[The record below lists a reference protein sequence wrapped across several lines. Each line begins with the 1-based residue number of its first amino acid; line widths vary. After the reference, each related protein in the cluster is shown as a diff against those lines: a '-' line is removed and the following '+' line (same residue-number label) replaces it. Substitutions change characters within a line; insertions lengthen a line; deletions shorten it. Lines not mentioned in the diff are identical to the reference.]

1 MFSKLPTASLT
12 VANLLSGTFRFVV
25 PAYQRAYSWTR
36 DEAGQLLDDLLSAA
50 GLDDQASAE
59 PDYFL
64 GTVLFMDRGGLDGW
78 TVAAASAGDS
88 GQEAAER
95 VVDIVDGQQRLI
107 TLSVLAAVL
116 RDLAVPEAR
125 FQHDSG
131 ADSVL
136 WSRLDGLMALPVSGR
151 SVSGP
156 RRHRLE
162 LPGSDQDFIVRYVLS
177 PGAATEM
184 PEGEGD
190 DGAGARAILDVREQ
204 FLSVLGDLEP
214 AARRTLATYMCDQ
227 AHVVAILT
235 RDMDRAH
242 RYFMVLNDRGRPL
255 MRSDILKAEVLSD
268 VPSVRAGVAREAW
281 DRSSRLLGERF
292 DQFFSHLKAIHGIN
306 RPQVIDAVRSV
317 VTAAGGAEP
326 FVLQTMAPMAEVYR
340 KILGVAVGDDG
351 LPPEIVR
358 ALVYLGRLSGE
369 EWAPAAMLA
378 VGRHLDGDGD
388 AARMLLEVDRQA
400 HLMRLLL
407 IGRDKRVRR
416 FAAIAAAI
424 RAGEQLGGGAAL
436 FQPTR
441 DEVKSM
447 AFNLQSLWRRNPSFA
462 KLLLLRLSDEIGG
475 TLTRVD
481 PADLSVEHVLPQRPP
496 ANSVWRRTFPDA
508 EMREALTQCL
518 GNLVLVSQR
527 KNDALGNVE
536 FDQKRAILARLD
548 RDAPGVALLGDII
561 NSSTWGSSDIRARD
575 ARLTEIVGK
584 LFRIDVKP
592 AAVLR

>member
-36 DEAGQLLDDLLSAA
+36 DEAGQLLDDLMSAA
-50 GLDDQASAE
+50 GLDDPASAE

-64 GTVLFMDRGGLDGW
+64 GTVLFMDCGGLDGW
-78 TVAAASAGDS
+78 TVAAASAGGS
-88 GQEAAER
+88 GPEAAER

-116 RDLAVPEAR
+116 RDIE
-125 FQHDSG
+125 SG
-131 ADSVL
+131 AENEL
-136 WSRLDGLMALPVSGR
+136 WSRLDGLIALPGSGR
-151 SVSGP
+151 PGRGP

-162 LPGSDQDFIVRYVLS
+162 LPGSDQEFIARFVLS
-177 PGAATEM
+177 PGASTEM

-190 DGAGARAILDVREQ
+190 DGAGARALLDVREQ

-268 VPSVRAGVAREAW
+268 VPAVRAGVAREAW
-281 DRSSRLLGERF
+281 DRSSRLLGEKF

-306 RPQVIDAVRSV
+306 RPQVIEAVRSV

-340 KILGVAVGDDG
+340 KILGVAAGEDR
-351 LPPEIVR
+351 LPPEIER
-358 ALVYLGRLSGE
+358 PLVYLGRLSGE

-388 AARMLLEVDRQA
+388 GARILQEVDRQA

-424 RAGEQLGGGAAL
+424 RAGERVGEGAAL

-441 DEVKSM
+441 EEVKSM

-481 PADLSVEHVLPQRPP
+481 PAELSVEHVLPQRPP
-496 ANSVWRRTFPDA
+496 ANSAWRRTFKDA
-508 EMREALTQCL
+508 ETREALTQCL
-518 GNLVLVSQR
+518 GNLVLVSHR
-527 KNDALGNVE
+527 KNDALGNDE
-536 FDQKRAILARLD
+536 FDEKRAMLAR
-548 RDAPGVALLGDII
+548 RDPSAPGLALLGDVIS
-561 NSSTWGSSDIRARD
+561 SSTWGPNDIRARD
-575 ARLTEIVGK
+575 ARLTTIVGK

-592 AAVLR
+592 AAILR